1 MLESG
6 VPMESAVEMLGQG
19 RHPTPF
25 SCTRYVDDEDRVI
38 FHSETKLLRA
48 AFEQHEKPLSFEM
61 AGPRESLFFDLR
73 QLSCAIVTC
82 GGLCPGLNDVIRS
95 IVMSLHHLYGVR
107 RVLGIPYGYQGLT
120 PPFEKTWRELAPAVV
135 ADVHHM
141 GGTMLGSSRG
151 PQDIG
156 VMVETLERN
165 RIGVLFVVGGD
176 GTLRGAH
183 QITKEI
189 ARRNLPIAVIGL
201 PKTIDNDIAYIQR
214 SFGFQ
219 TAVGAARHP
228 VSAAHAEALGAPNGT
243 GLVKLMGRHS
253 GFLAAQAALSS
264 GDVNFCLVPEVPFV
278 LEEGESGFLPALKRR
293 LVARHHAVIVVAE
306 GAGQE
311 LLAVQ
316 SESAHD
322 PSGNVALS
330 DIGTFLRDRI
340 QEYFRRIGLPFG
352 LKYIDPSYMIRSLPA
367 DPDDSAFCLLLG
379 QNAVH
384 AALAGRTDAVVGYW
398 NQHFTLIPIPL
409 AVSRR
414 KRINPEGMLWQS
426 VLQSTGQLDMSGTGS
441 PD

>member
-1 MLESG
+1 MLESV
-6 VPMESAVEMLGQG
+6 VPMELAVEMLGHG

-25 SCTRYVDDEDRVI
+25 SCTRYVNDEDRVT

-48 AFEQHEKPLSFEM
+48 AFEQHEEPPSFEM
-61 AGPRESLFFDLR
+61 AGPRESLFFDPR
-73 QLSCAIVTC
+73 QLTCAIVTC
-82 GGLCPGLNDVIRS
+82 GGLCPGLNDVIRA

-120 PPFEKTWRELAPAVV
+120 PTFEKTWRELAPAMV

-165 RIGVLFVVGGD
+165 RVGVLFVIGGD

-183 QITKEI
+183 QIVNEI
-189 ARRNLPIAVIGL
+189 RRRSLPMAVIGL
-201 PKTIDNDIAYIQR
+201 PKTIDNDIAYIER
-214 SFGFQ
+214 SFGFE

-228 VSAAHAEALGAPNGT
+228 VSAAHAEALGAPNGI

-278 LEEGESGFLPALKRR
+278 LKEGESGFLPALKRR

-311 LLAVQ
+311 LSAAQ
-316 SESAHD
+316 SESAND

-367 DPDDSAFCLLLG
+367 GPDDSAFCLLLG

-398 NQHFTLIPIPL
+398 NQHFTLVPIPL
-409 AVSRR
+409 AISRR
-414 KRINPEGMLWQS
+414 KRIDPEGMLWQS
-426 VLQSTGQLDMSGTGS
+426 VLQATGQLDMSANS
-441 PD
+441 SS